1 MNDVIRYRHVIPK
14 LVTGGISVEHLYTHD
29 ISFIDD
35 LLAQFNVESK
45 GARMKLAGS
54 ATRLS
59 NVLYVQGSGSYLFVK
74 GSKLHDRLKRIG
86 QAPTKKQLLV
96 ILQDQLK
103 TEVEHNW
110 EDEFASFEIRSL
122 PANDRE
128 ILEKKKRLIDW
139 QKDVANFVYA
149 HVLLNSSLVQAVH
162 IYGTRKIITQDGTK
176 VFTSLWYGKLLS
188 VAEKIRREANDD
200 DDQPRKIAIVDM
212 GTGEIKRYFCTCLHD
227 DNDPTVA
234 STEEIKDDANAL
246 CTRIRELVTKLCGY
260 NDPPHAEAAGGDD
273 FGSPPGSP
281 VPVSTLGRR
290 RRRNQARGPETTF
303 KQLQDAT
310 DAVKVCI
317 LGPKDTLSR
326 YAEHDVHV
334 IGTSILRRNLDKEIK
349 AAIAALNGTWREDSH
364 LHVQTIRKALFGNI
378 ELVKDKAWKPP
389 FSTAGL
395 SDFLSKEGIES
406 MDFTIIRKDQEA
418 VFESKALNNAIEVDD
433 TDHIPK
439 HIRTTD
445 RSEVA
450 TLAWGAGST
459 QGWVHRNRISSQGSE
474 STAKDEGEKLEQ
486 MNIGLKDIHYWIFQH
501 YTAVGEWQGDVPDKP
516 ETVRELLRNVREEL
530 KDVVDAKSSSTD
542 PIEFYDCD
550 YSRHY
555 R

>member
-1 MNDVIRYRHVIPK
+1 MQDKLVGQSKYCRKNHIFNNNNVHNFIISRLSEYAWNPESSLHILSLLSNLYMNDVIRYRHVIPK

-45 GARMKLAGS
+45 GARMKLASS

-74 GSKLHDRLKRIG
+74 ASKLYDRIQRIG

-128 ILEKKKRLIDW
+128 MLEKKKILIKW

-162 IYGTRKIITQDGTK
+162 IYGRRRIITQDGTK

-188 VAEKIRREANDD
+188 VAEEMRREADD
-200 DDQPRKIAIVDM
+200 EDDQPRKIAIVDM
-212 GTGEIKRYFCTCLHD
+212 GTGEIKRFFCTCLHD
-227 DNDPTVA
+227 DNGPTVA
-234 STEEIKDDANAL
+234 STEEQTKDDANTFN
-246 CTRIRELVTKLCGY
+246 TRIRELVSTLCGY
-260 NDPPHAEAAGGDD
+260 TKPPHAESAGGDD

-281 VPVSTLGRR
+281 VPVSTAART
-290 RRRNQARGPETTF
+290 RRRNQAKADKPTF
-303 KQLQDAT
+303 KKLQEAT

-334 IGTSILRRNLDKEIK
+334 IGQFRPPGQNPSPSY
-349 AAIAALNGTWREDSH
+349 RESARGH
-364 LHVQTIRKALFGNI
+364 
-378 ELVKDKAWKPP
+378 
-389 FSTAGL
+389 S
-395 SDFLSKEGIES
+395 
-406 MDFTIIRKDQEA
+406 
-418 VFESKALNNAIEVDD
+418 
-433 TDHIPK
+433 
-439 HIRTTD
+439 
-445 RSEVA
+445 
-450 TLAWGAGST
+450 
-459 QGWVHRNRISSQGSE
+459 
-474 STAKDEGEKLEQ
+474 
-486 MNIGLKDIHYWIFQH
+486 
-501 YTAVGEWQGDVPDKP
+501 
-516 ETVRELLRNVREEL
+516 
-530 KDVVDAKSSSTD
+530 
-542 PIEFYDCD
+542 
-550 YSRHY
+550 
-555 R
+555 